1 MSIYVNV
8 LVILLLIKY
17 SLNHWPNIEQAKIQK
32 IFLVVS
38 SIILALFTGL
48 RDRYTGADTLGYG
61 TTFLTLRKYGDFWKA
76 VEMRAKNGEYGYG
89 FWNRFWGGITGNV
102 NVYFTITAAVF
113 ALCLAIY
120 IYKNSQNPFFSI
132 ILYVCTELFGF
143 QLTAVRQSMAMA
155 ILLVSIEFIKKKKLM
170 WFLITVYIASLFH
183 NSALAFA
190 LAYPIA
196 YLKMN
201 FKTFSLYSMG
211 FVFFVIYGDRIGRL
225 LTMNNENYSVY
236 TLGTDVSSNMGGW
249 AVIGMLFLTIILCYI
264 FKNKLITQ
272 SKYNTIFFNLA
283 VTSLIIY
290 ILRYVTR
297 IFERMSF
304 YYQFAFIILLPNV
317 IEAIP
322 DDKTRK
328 TVYTCAIALACALFF
343 YRYQIKPSYYGFLWK
358 Y

>member
-48 RDRYTGADTLGYG
+48 RDQKTGADTLGYG

-76 VEMRAKNGEYGYG
+76 VELRAKNGEYGYG

-102 NVYFTITAAVF
+102 NVYFTVTAAVF
-113 ALCLAIY
+113 AVCLAIY
-120 IYKNSQNPFFSI
+120 IYKNSQNPFFSM

-143 QLTAVRQSMAMA
+143 QMTGMRQAMAMA
-155 ILLVSIEFIKKKKLM
+155 ILLISIEFIKERKLIC
-170 WFLITVYIASLFH
+170 FLITVYIASLFH
-183 NSALAFA
+183 NSALAFMP
-190 LAYPIA
+190 AYFIS
-196 YLKMN
+196 YLKMD
-201 FKTFSLYSMG
+201 FKAFASYMLGLIFFS
-211 FVFFVIYGDRIGRL
+211 VYGEKASNL
-225 LTMNNENYSVY
+225 LFSVNENYSYYEIATGV
-236 TLGTDVSSNMGGW
+236 TDNMGGQ
-249 AVIGMLFLTIILCYI
+249 AVIGMLLLTLVLCFIFKERVLLDKHNLLFLNLTI
-264 FKNKLITQ
+264 
-272 SKYNTIFFNLA
+272 
-283 VTSLIIY
+283 VSLLIY
-290 ILRYVTR
+290 ILRYFSR
-297 IFERMSF
+297 AFERVSF

-328 TVYTCAIALACALFF
+328 IVYTCAIVLACALFF